1 MTAKEWLYRLAVK
14 TVEEARAALTAAA
27 EAAPTEQASAPV
39 EPSENERI
47 MAGDLKRL
55 LDAARAYRH
64 CPSTHCARSAE
75 CRSPSEC
82 CAIGAVIRE
91 MGQPLP
97 DDAKVEDKP

>member
-1 MTAKEWLYRLAVK
+1 MTTRLMIWLARLLGA
-14 TVEEARAALTAAA
+14 T
-27 EAAPTEQASAPV
+27 APTKQARSPV